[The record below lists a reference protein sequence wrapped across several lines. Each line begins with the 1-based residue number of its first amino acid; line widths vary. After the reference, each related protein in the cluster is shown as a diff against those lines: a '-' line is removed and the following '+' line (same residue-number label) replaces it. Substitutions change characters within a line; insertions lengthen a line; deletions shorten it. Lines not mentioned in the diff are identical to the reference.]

1 MICFNSISK
10 NLFTRSQDLSS
21 EFDTLASEAA
31 LIRRACGNWAT
42 PEALASAERAADR
55 MRAQLAAMTA
65 EIAKARRAA

>member
-1 MICFNSISK
+1 MTYLTITPSA
-10 NLFTRSQDLSS
+10 RALS
-21 EFDTLASEAA
+21 DTLASEAA

-55 MRAQLAAMTA
+55 MRAQLAAMKA